1 MEQIKRAVSGLW
13 VLAAVGVALS
23 VAVSWAGVL
32 EQLSTEYLDG
42 ALLQAA
48 TAFAVARVLNALI
61 SLLQSVEISVMV
73 ASVHPGE
80 LLDPINDLVEQF
92 SKVMQWAIGSL
103 VIQKVMLG
111 VVSHKLF
118 TVALTGIAAV
128 VLVCSLL
135 VPTSRGTLL
144 LFRAFLC
151 CVFLRL
157 ALALSVLLNAAVDH
171 AFLSDPVRDD
181 VALLDALPSQVDV
194 LGLQG
199 VPLEALEDGALSAL
213 QAQQNTLQ
221 AERDVLLEQIERL
234 KPDMERA
241 RQTLAEQERDSSL
254 SQRLGMNRSVEH
266 QAMVERLG
274 ALEAEWEAAHEALA
288 SKERRLLGVEK
299 ERLALAQAKE
309 KSQDGFWS
317 HFSDK
322 VSGWGRSAASLAD
335 VETYKGIKAKLEA
348 VIDTLIRLM
357 AFFILKSILLPVL
370 FIYLLIRGFRLIWQS
385 EMKMPSVHRA

>member
-1 MEQIKRAVSGLW
+1 MERKKKAVSGLW
-13 VLAAVGVALS
+13 VLAAIGVALS
-23 VAVSWAGVL
+23 VAVSWTGVL

-92 SKVMQWAIGSL
+92 SQVMQWAIGSL

-111 VVSHKLF
+111 VVSHRLF
-118 TVALTGIAAV
+118 TVVLTAIAAV

-194 LGLQG
+194 LGMQG
-199 VPLEALEDGALSAL
+199 VPQALEDGALQAL
-213 QAQQNTLQ
+213 HAQQLSLQ
-221 AERDVLLEQIERL
+221 AEREVLLEQIERL
-234 KPDMERA
+234 KPDMEQA
-241 RQTLAEQERDSSL
+241 RQALAEHERDSSL

-266 QAMVERLG
+266 QATVDHLD
-274 ALEAEWEAAHEALA
+274 ALEAEWQAAHEALA
-288 SKERRLLGVEK
+288 SRERRLLAVDK
-299 ERLALAQAKE
+299 ERLALAQARE

-322 VSGWGRSAASLAD
+322 VSGWSRSAASLAD
-335 VETYKGIKAKLEA
+335 VETYKSIKAKLEA

>member
-1 MEQIKRAVSGLW
+1 MERKKKAVSGLW
-13 VLAAVGVALS
+13 VLAAIGVALS
-23 VAVSWAGVL
+23 VAVSWTGVL

-92 SKVMQWAIGSL
+92 SQVMQWAIGSL

-111 VVSHKLF
+111 VVSHRLF
-118 TVALTGIAAV
+118 TVVLTAIAAV

-135 VPTSRGTLL
+135 APTSRGTLL
-144 LFRAFLC
+144 L
-151 CVFLRL
+151 FLRL

-194 LGLQG
+194 LGMQG
-199 VPLEALEDGALSAL
+199 VPLETLEDGALSAL
-213 QAQQNTLQ
+213 QTQQSALQ
-221 AERDVLLEQIERL
+221 AERDGLLEQIERL
-234 KPDMERA
+234 KPDMEQA
-241 RQTLAEQERDSSL
+241 RQALAEHERDSSL

-266 QAMVERLG
+266 QATVERLDV
-274 ALEAEWEAAHEALA
+274 LEGEWQAAHEALA
-288 SKERRLLGVEK
+288 SRERRLLAVDK
-299 ERLALAQAKE
+299 ERLALAQARE

-322 VSGWGRSAASLAD
+322 VSGWSRSAASLAD